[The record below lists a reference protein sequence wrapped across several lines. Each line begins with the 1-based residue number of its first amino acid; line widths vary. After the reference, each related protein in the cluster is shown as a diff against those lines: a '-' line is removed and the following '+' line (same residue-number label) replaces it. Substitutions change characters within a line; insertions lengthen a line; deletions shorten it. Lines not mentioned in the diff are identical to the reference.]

1 MNAIKIPKE
10 LIGQYRFVKAALT
23 ELSTK
28 ITLKTQL
35 ERAMILGNS
44 SHNKV
49 KIVFATDRGAIAVE
63 TTVWAATD
71 SSVALEGGVNIPLD
85 SIHEVVF

>member
-10 LIGQYRFVKAALT
+10 LIGQYRFVKSALS
-23 ELSTK
+23 ELSNRM
-28 ITLKTQL
+28 TLRTQL

-49 KIVFATDRGAIAVE
+49 KIVFATDRGAMAVE

-71 SSVALEGGVNIPLD
+71 SSVSLKGGVNIPLD
-85 SIHEVVF
+85 SIHEIVF

>member
-10 LIGQYRFVKAALT
+10 LIGQYRFVKATLT
-23 ELSTK
+23 ELSNK
-28 ITLKTQL
+28 LTLRTQL

-49 KIVFATDRGAIAVE
+49 KIVFATDRGAVAVE

-71 SSVALEGGVNIPLD
+71 SSVALKGGVNIPLD
-85 SIHEVVF
+85 SIHEIVF